1 MQLDIITPEAK
12 IFSGEAEAVQL
23 PGLDGSF
30 QVLENHAAIISALSK
45 GVVKASLTSTFE
57 SNEDSIVNE
66 LIQVDKADKKVIRID
81 IKGGV
86 MEMLNNKIIV
96 LAE

>member
-1 MQLDIITPEAK
+1 MQLEIITPEKK
-12 IFSGEAEAVQL
+12 IFEGEAEAVQF

-30 QVLENHAAIISALSK
+30 QVLNGHAPIIS
-45 GVVKASLTSTFE
+45 SLTQGEVKVNLKEVLGEEVSKE
-57 SNEDSIVNE
+57 GIVVDSSNN
-66 LIQVDKADKKVIRID
+66 KVIRVP

-86 MEMLNNKIIV
+86 IEMLNNKVIV

>member
-1 MQLDIITPEAK
+1 MQLEIITPEVE
-12 IFSGEAEAVQL
+12 IFKGEAEAVQF

-30 QVLENHAAIISALSK
+30 QVLNGHAPIISALAE
-45 GVVKASLTSTFE
+45 GDVKVDLTEAYSVEEENKMVKVDAS
-57 SNEDSIVNE
+57 N
-66 LIQVDKADKKVIRID
+66 KKVIRVS

-86 MEMLNNKIIV
+86 IEMLNNKVIV

>member
-1 MQLDIITPEAK
+1 MHLEIITPETK
-12 IFSGEAEAVQL
+12 VFSGEVDAVQL

-30 QVLENHAAIISALSK
+30 QVLKGHAPIISALDAGK
-45 GVVKASLTSTFE
+45 VKVDLSAPLSE
-57 SNEDSIVNE
+57 EQQENK
-66 LIQVDKADKKVIRID
+66 LIEMDGLKTIRVA

-86 MEMLNNKIIV
+86 VELMNDRIIV

>member
-1 MQLDIITPEAK
+1 MQLEIITPEAL
-12 IFSGEAEAVQL
+12 IFQGEAKAVQF

-30 QVLENHAAIISALSK
+30 QVLAGHAPIIAGLNT
-45 GVVKASLTSTFE
+45 GIVKVDLPTSFE
-57 SNEDSIVNE
+57 TTEKVSPSITT
-66 LIQVDKADKKVIRID
+66 DKTNSKVIHVA

-86 MEMLNNKIIV
+86 MELLNDKIIV

>member
-1 MQLDIITPEAK
+1 MYLEIITPESK
-12 IFSGEAEAVQL
+12 VFSGVVEAVQL

-30 QVLENHAAIISALSK
+30 QVLKGHAPIISALSA
-45 GVVKASLTSTFE
+45 GNVKIDLQNAYEVTEKTS
-57 SNEDSIVNE
+57 E
-66 LIQVDKADKKVIRID
+66 LISTDSNAKVLRVN

-86 MEMLNNKIIV
+86 VEMLNDKIIV

>member
-1 MQLDIITPEAK
+1 MQLEIITPEKK
-12 IFSGEAEAVQL
+12 IFSGEAIAVQF

-30 QVLENHAAIISALSK
+30 QVLKDHAPIISSLAE
-45 GVVKASLTSTFE
+45 GDVKVDLPSNYEASGKQ
-57 SNEDSIVNE
+57 NE
-66 LIQVDKADKKVIRID
+66 LLTVDSSNPKVIRVR

-86 MEMLNNKIIV
+86 VEMQNNKVIV

>member
-1 MQLDIITPEAK
+1 MQLEIITPEMK
-12 IFSGEAEAVQL
+12 IFSGEVEAVQL

-30 QVLENHAAIISALSK
+30 QVLKGHAPIISALQGGK
-45 GVVKASLTSTFE
+45 VKVELLQPFE
-57 SNEDSIVNE
+57 REERSSQLIESDRSNAKIIHIS
-66 LIQVDKADKKVIRID
+66 

-86 MEMLNNKIIV
+86 IELVNDKIIV

>member
-1 MQLDIITPEAK
+1 MHLEIITPETK
-12 IFSGEAEAVQL
+12 VFSGEVDAVQL

-30 QVLENHAAIISALSK
+30 QVLKGHAPIISALDAGK
-45 GVVKASLTSTFE
+45 VKVDLSAPLSE
-57 SNEDSIVNE
+57 EQQENK
-66 LIQVDKADKKVIRID
+66 LIEMDGLKTIRVA

-86 MEMLNNKIIV
+86 VELMNDKIIV

>member
-1 MQLDIITPEAK
+1 MQLEIITPEVK
-12 IFSGEAEAVQL
+12 IFDGEVDAVQF

-30 QVLENHAAIISALSK
+30 QVLNNHAAIISALVA
-45 GVVKASLTSTFE
+45 GDVKINLTQPLDE
-57 SNEDSIVNE
+57 EEKIDAHINI
-66 LIQVDKADKKVIRID
+66 DKTDKKIIRVT

-86 MEMLNNKIIV
+86 VETLNNKVIV

>member
-1 MQLDIITPEAK
+1 MHLEIITPEKK
-12 IFSGEAEAVQL
+12 IFSGEATAVQF

-30 QVLENHAAIISALSK
+30 QVLNDHAPIISSLSE
-45 GVVKASLTSTFE
+45 GDVKVDLPSNYEASNKENDLLSVDS
-57 SNEDSIVNE
+57 SNS
-66 LIQVDKADKKVIRID
+66 KVIRVK

-86 MEMLNNKIIV
+86 VEMQNNKVIV

>member
-1 MQLDIITPEAK
+1 MQLEIITPESLV
-12 IFSGEAEAVQL
+12 FEGEATAVQF

-30 QVLENHAAIISALSK
+30 QVLNGHAPIISALAA
-45 GVVKASLTSTFE
+45 GDVKVDLEKPYTEDNSDKVKVDG
-57 SNEDSIVNE
+57 SNKNT
-66 LIQVDKADKKVIRID
+66 IRVT

-86 MEMLNNKIIV
+86 VEMTNNKVIV

>member
-1 MQLDIITPEAK
+1 MQVEIITPEAK
-12 IFSGEAEAVQL
+12 IFSGEANAVQF

-30 QVLENHAAIISALSK
+30 QVLNGHAPIISALSA
-45 GVVKASLTSTFE
+45 GSVKVDLSSVYEA
-57 SNEDSIVNE
+57 NEDTHAAVN
-66 LIQVDKADKKVIRID
+66 LDGSKKVVRVE

-86 MEMLNNKIIV
+86 MEMLNNKVIV

>member
-1 MQLDIITPEAK
+1 MHLEIITPETK

-30 QVLENHAAIISALSK
+30 QVLNNHAAIISALVA
-45 GVVKASLTSTFE
+45 GTVKVDLAAPFE
-57 SNEDSIVNE
+57 TDEQTDKHIRVDSNPKI
-66 LIQVDKADKKVIRID
+66 IRVD

-86 MEMLNNKIIV
+86 MEMLDNKVTV

>member
-1 MQLDIITPEAK
+1 MQLEIITPETK
-12 IFSGEAEAVQL
+12 IFTGEADAVQF

-30 QVLENHAAIISALSK
+30 QVLNGHAPIISALSK
-45 GVVKASLTSTFE
+45 GNVKVDLTNTYDE
-57 SNEDSIVNE
+57 TDNAKDKIAVDSS
-66 LIQVDKADKKVIRID
+66 DKKVIRVA

-86 MEMLNNKIIV
+86 VEMLNNKVIV

>member
-1 MQLDIITPEAK
+1 MQLEIITPESLV
-12 IFSGEAEAVQL
+12 FEGEATAVQF

-30 QVLENHAAIISALSK
+30 QVLNGHAPIISALAA
-45 GVVKASLTSTFE
+45 GDVKVDLDKPYTEESTDKVKVDG
-57 SNEDSIVNE
+57 SNKST
-66 LIQVDKADKKVIRID
+66 IRVT

-86 MEMLNNKIIV
+86 VEMTNNKVIV